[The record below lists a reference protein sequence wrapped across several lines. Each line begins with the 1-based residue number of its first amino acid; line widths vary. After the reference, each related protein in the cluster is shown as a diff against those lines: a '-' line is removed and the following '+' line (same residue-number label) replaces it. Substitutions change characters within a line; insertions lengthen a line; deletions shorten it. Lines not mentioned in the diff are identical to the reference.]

1 MCQVITSLLSDKTGN
16 GCNLQKEHACTHGGQ
31 IYSIPVSVLISSKG
45 DLPKKIN
52 ANSIFCLLYPL
63 PCRKYMIKHFP
74 HFTPFNSL
82 STPTCYNPSAG
93 PHVPISVPDYPS
105 AILRLNDLLFLPP
118 ILIQDAAFYACPAS
132 HSCLPALPSRLHLL
146 QSPCTL
152 PLPLVPVIH
161 SHKAPSAY

>member
-1 MCQVITSLLSDKTGN
+1 MHIC
-16 GCNLQKEHACTHGGQ
+16 ARGGQ
-31 IYSIPVSVLISSKG
+31 ICSIPVSVLISSKG

-82 STPTCYNPSAG
+82 STSIRYNPSAG

-105 AILRLNDLLFLPP
+105 AALRLNDLLSLPP
-118 ILIQDAAFYACPAS
+118 IPVQDPAFYVCPAS
-132 HSCLPALPSRLHLL
+132 HSYLPALPSILHVL

-152 PLPLVPVIH
+152 CCPSPWSQSHTHTKPPLPIKHFH
-161 SHKAPSAY
+161 SAKPHS